1 MQQLSIHTACAMG
14 HEFTCLPGIN
24 KTVALYAWNQE
35 KPIFVGHPSRVV
47 GHWKDSVD
55 VWLTSPPTYYTKAEK
70 IPDTFLLHIP
80 LDLICL
86 TAVQSVIH
94 QFPLWLDQWLR
105 VDKCPDY
112 FLPVYYY
119 PTIISKTNEVHFRPL
134 VSYDIPSTSVVV
146 TILIYP

>member
-14 HEFTCLPGIN
+14 HEFTRPPGIN

-35 KPIFVGHPSRVV
+35 KPIFVGHLSRVV
-47 GHWKDSVD
+47 GHWEDSMD
-55 VWLTSPPTYYTKAEK
+55 IRLTPSPTYYKKAEK

-94 QFPLWLDQWLR
+94 RFHLRLDQ
-105 VDKCPDY
+105 
-112 FLPVYYY
+112 
-119 PTIISKTNEVHFRPL
+119 
-134 VSYDIPSTSVVV
+134 
-146 TILIYP
+146 